1 MSGGI
6 VQKLVS
12 ILEESPLYPELTH
25 NEKLLLV
32 QYLTNTYPHIFI
44 DRNTPL
50 HFPVNLSA
58 PNSPG
63 LSS

>member
-1 MSGGI
+1 M
-6 VQKLVS
+6 QKIVS

-32 QYLTNTYPHIFI
+32 QYLASTYPHIFN

-50 HFPVNLSA
+50 HFPANLAA
-58 PNSPG
+58 PSYRE

>member
-1 MSGGI
+1 M
-6 VQKLVS
+6 QKIVS

-32 QYLTNTYPHIFI
+32 QYLTSTYPHIFS

-50 HFPVNLSA
+50 RFPANVSA
-58 PNSPG
+58 PAG
-63 LSS
+63 RELSS